1 MEGISKYDPKSIE
14 VMSGLV
20 VWKRREERSNCY
32 LQLEIGKARQTG
44 TRCHH
49 FPSIPSER
57 GMIAVFLNNGTCY
70 KLREIRIEP
79 TNLKRRKREAR
90 EYR

>member
-1 MEGISKYDPKSIE
+1 
-14 VMSGLV
+14 MSGLV

-70 KLREIRIEP
+70 KIERDP
-79 TNLKRRKREAR
+79 NRTNQPKKTEERGEGI
-90 EYR
+90 